1 MIAGYFTM
9 SRFTRPRDIMFRDPI
24 RSTPIVQDVS
34 DINLRLAVTRAD
46 SALLRTGDIRL
57 PQLRV
62 W

>member
-1 MIAGYFTM
+1 
-9 SRFTRPRDIMFRDPI
+9 MFRDPI